1 MIKHFKKLL
10 TGYYTENKKING
22 VSFIFHYSD
31 KPVFFD
37 PLEMI
42 REFKQRSSKEFSDRL
57 VLQIPLNQSFSHFV
71 SPNLQD
77 QPNVVCLCSVNGNEL
92 KVSRYSLKDGLY
104 PLSFYRFELNGV
116 LSGTFARKYD
126 YGSQIQKTATDFSVL
141 NNSTIDLNAERW
153 LWENEQGD
161 QVFLE
166 KFGHTQT
173 WSFAKTFIKSF

>member
-1 MIKHFKKLL
+1 MINHLKKIL

-22 VSFIFHYSD
+22 ARFTFHYSD

-42 REFKQRSSKEFSDRL
+42 REFKKRSSNYYTNRL
-57 VLQIPLNQSFSHFV
+57 ELQIPFSESFTHFISSKV
-71 SPNLQD
+71 QD
-77 QPNVVCLCSVNGNEL
+77 QPNVICVCITNGNEL
-92 KVSRYSLKDGLY
+92 KVSRFSLKDGLY

-116 LSGTFARKYD
+116 LSGSFLKKYD
-126 YGSQIQKTATDFSVL
+126 YGSQIQKTALDFSAL
-141 NNSTIDLNAERW
+141 NNSTIVLKDESW
-153 LWENEQGD
+153 LWENNLGD

-173 WSFAKTFIKSF
+173 WSFAKTILASF